1 MFQNLPKDTKIYGL
15 SAANP
20 SESSWGCYCSP
31 DDVVNGQHIK
41 SCLGDLFSVN
51 YLEDTDKGDLDQTL
65 SHQFDTI
72 KKETTRSHVMQ
83 WGDLSFQDDKIGE
96 YLSYKKSGKNNFNA
110 MRFMRPIRRMGTM
123 KAKDSVMNSRTMKLQ
138 SLSAIY
144 ALEHSSETL
153 AQMVDEITSM
163 SKYEQIFRRFSEK
176 LKVSGEYDVKKIN
189 FECLKTSVDHFE
201 AKCERFSDFGLGF
214 IKYFSHACETYQT
227 EVVLD
232 AIQC

>member
-1 MFQNLPKDTKIYGL
+1 M
-15 SAANP
+15 
-20 SESSWGCYCSP
+20 
-31 DDVVNGQHIK
+31 
-41 SCLGDLFSVN
+41 
-51 YLEDTDKGDLDQTL
+51 

-83 WGDLSFQDDKIGE
+83 WGDLSFQDDHIGE
-96 YLSYKKSGKNNFNA
+96 YMSVKKSTNKNFNG
-110 MRFMRPIRRMGTM
+110 MRFIRPIRRMGTK

-153 AQMVDEITSM
+153 AQMVEEITSM
-163 SKYEQIFRRFSEK
+163 SKYEHIFKSFSEK
-176 LKVSGEYDVKKIN
+176 LNVSGKYDVKKIN
-189 FECLKTSVDHFE
+189 FECLKASVDHFE

-214 IKYFSHACETYQT
+214 IKYFSHACETHQT

-232 AIQC
+232 AIKC